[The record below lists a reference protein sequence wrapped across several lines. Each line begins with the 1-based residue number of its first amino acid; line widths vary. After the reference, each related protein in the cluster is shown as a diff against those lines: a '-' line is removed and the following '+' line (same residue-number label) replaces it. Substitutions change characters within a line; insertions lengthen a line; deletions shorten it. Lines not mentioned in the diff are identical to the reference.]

1 MNAPK
6 LLKKMDFGMR
16 VDVTYIWYSEDGR
29 CYLLDVFYG
38 FTQKLLKS
46 SFKIKE
52 IPDCSIVTLPE
63 DLTSRRFDCSKFTL
77 FTNND
82 SQYIWIKFSSI
93 VTIYNIMQEFIQY
106 RTLMQNDSV
115 ESLPQILEEKY
126 VCIHDLESLQ
136 NVVSYAFE
144 DYAMHK
150 MITVLVYVRSSEFN
164 IPWRLDD
171 KMNIL
176 LQKIFSYKSSHQW
189 MVLLK

>member
-1 MNAPK
+1 
-6 LLKKMDFGMR
+6 MR

-93 VTIYNIMQEFIQY
+93 VTIYNIMREFIQY
-106 RTLMQNDSV
+106 HTLMQNDSV
-115 ESLPQILEEKY
+115 EITKPQISIEE
-126 VCIHDLESLQ
+126 
-136 NVVSYAFE
+136 N
-144 DYAMHK
+144 
-150 MITVLVYVRSSEFN
+150 YVRTITCMMRNHFN
-164 IPWRLDD
+164 STIHWCELLYE
-171 KMNIL
+171 NIFCN
-176 LQKIFSYKSSHQW
+176 KIFILSSTLHEILNSDDLTYTKTVIILC
-189 MVLLK
+189 MA

>member
-1 MNAPK
+1 
-6 LLKKMDFGMR
+6 
-16 VDVTYIWYSEDGR
+16 
-29 CYLLDVFYG
+29 
-38 FTQKLLKS
+38 
-46 SFKIKE
+46 
-52 IPDCSIVTLPE
+52 
-63 DLTSRRFDCSKFTL
+63 
-77 FTNND
+77 
-82 SQYIWIKFSSI
+82 
-93 VTIYNIMQEFIQY
+93 MQEFIQY
-106 RTLMQNDSV
+106 HTLMQNDSV
-115 ESLPQILEEKY
+115 ESFPQILEEKY
-126 VCIHDLESLQ
+126 VCVHDLESLQ

>member
-1 MNAPK
+1 
-6 LLKKMDFGMR
+6 MR

-93 VTIYNIMQEFIQY
+93 VTIYNIMQQFIQY
-106 RTLMQNDSV
+106 HTLMQNDSV
-115 ESLPQILEEKY
+115 ESFPHDPCFQI
-126 VCIHDLESLQ
+126 CRIHDLISTRCRSRMRLR
-136 NVVSYAFE
+136 
-144 DYAMHK
+144 
-150 MITVLVYVRSSEFN
+150 ITPC
-164 IPWRLDD
+164 I
-171 KMNIL
+171 K
-176 LQKIFSYKSSHQW
+176 
-189 MVLLK
+189 